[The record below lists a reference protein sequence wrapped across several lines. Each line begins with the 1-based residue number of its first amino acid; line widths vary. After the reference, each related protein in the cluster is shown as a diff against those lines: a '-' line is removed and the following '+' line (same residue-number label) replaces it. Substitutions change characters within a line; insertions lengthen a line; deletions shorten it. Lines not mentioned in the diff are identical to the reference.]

1 VISGVKMG
9 TKTIIFRLES
19 IQLVE
24 LDLQLVLELSGIVHR
39 RIRPGFTGFFE

>member
-9 TKTIIFRLES
+9 TETIIFRLES

-24 LDLQLVLELSGIVHR
+24 LNLEPVLESSGILHR
-39 RIRPGFTGFFE
+39 RIRPAFTGFFG